1 MATEVSSFEAGSPPA
16 GKLKTNNKNDRRGFT
31 VYLNSL
37 QGFFEFRLSL
47 SKLRYMRKLFILLLF
62 MMVGFSAFSQKEDSV
77 MIKRISDEILVNSK
91 AYDNLR
97 HLTKQIGGRLAGSA
111 GMVKSE
117 NWGLQMMQES
127 GADKAWKQE
136 CLVPHWVRGGQ
147 DQATASFPNETKG
160 KVVTAKKSL
169 DIVALGNSLGTGKN
183 GVSADVVLIN
193 SFDELEAKK
202 EQVKDKIV
210 FYNYRFNDTYVNTF
224 LAYRDAGQYRG
235 QGPSRA
241 AKYGAKA
248 VIVRSLSHAAD
259 NNPHT
264 GATRYDSNYA
274 KIPAAAI
281 GLRDA
286 DWLSA
291 QLQKNKVSVSVK
303 TNGHFLPD
311 TIGHNIIGEIR
322 GSEFPDEII
331 TVGGHL
337 DSWDNCEGAH
347 DDGAGCVQT
356 IEILRAFKAI
366 GYKPKRTIR
375 FVLFANEENG
385 LRGGNKY
392 ADEAKAKNEKHI
404 LAIESDAGGFTPR
417 ALGFTG
423 TDLQFEKFMSWKS
436 LIAPYGCTE
445 FNKGGGGADIGPL
458 NRSQKTAMASLNPDS
473 QRYFDIHHSR
483 SDVFETVNKRELE
496 LGAVNMAALIYLADK
511 YGM

>member
-1 MATEVSSFEAGSPPA
+1 
-16 GKLKTNNKNDRRGFT
+16 
-31 VYLNSL
+31 
-37 QGFFEFRLSL
+37 
-47 SKLRYMRKLFILLLF
+47 MRKLLPVLF
-62 MMVGFSAFSQKEDSV
+62 LSVVCTTVFGQKEDSIS
-77 MIKRISDEILVNSK
+77 IKRISDEILTNGK
-91 AYDNLR
+91 AYENLR
-97 HLTKQIGGRLAGSA
+97 HLTKKIGARLAGSQ

-117 NWGLQMMQES
+117 QWGLKVMQES
-127 GADKAWKQE
+127 GAEKAWMQE
-136 CLVPHWVRGGQ
+136 CMVPHWVRGGK
-147 DQATASFPNETKG
+147 DFAEAMNTVPATGAKNMLTKNRP
-160 KVVTAKKSL
+160 L
-169 DIVALGNSLGTGKN
+169 DIVALGNSIGTGKN
-183 GVSADVVLIN
+183 GLIEEVLLVN
-193 SFDELEAKK
+193 SFDELEKRK
-202 EQVKDKIV
+202 DEVKGKIV
-210 FYNYRFNDTYVNTF
+210 FYNYKFNDTYVNTF
-224 LAYRDAGQYRG
+224 LSYRDAGQYRG

-264 GATRYDSNYA
+264 GATRYDSAYA
-274 KIPAAAI
+274 KIPAVAI

-286 DWLSA
+286 DWLSE
-291 QLQKNKVSVSVK
+291 QLQKGKLNVTIK
-303 TNGHFLPD
+303 TYGYFLPD
-311 TIGHNIIGEIR
+311 TIGHNIIGELK

-347 DDGAGCVQT
+347 DDGAGVVQT

-423 TDLQFEKFMSWKS
+423 TDEQYQKFLSWKE
-436 LIAPYGCTE
+436 LIAPYGCNE
-445 FNKGGGGADIGPL
+445 FVKGGGGADIGPL
-458 NRSQKTAMASLNPDS
+458 NRAFKTPMASLNPDT

-483 SDVFETVNKRELE
+483 NDVFENVNKRELE
-496 LGAVNMAALIYLADK
+496 LGAVNMAALIYLVDK
-511 YGM
+511 YGL